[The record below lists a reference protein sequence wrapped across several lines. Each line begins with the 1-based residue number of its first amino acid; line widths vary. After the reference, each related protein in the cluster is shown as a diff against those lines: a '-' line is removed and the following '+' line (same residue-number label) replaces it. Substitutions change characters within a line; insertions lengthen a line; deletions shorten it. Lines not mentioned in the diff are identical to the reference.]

1 VVGKVHHIVIG
12 TTNLGKINEYH
23 VLLTGA
29 DVRLLSLRDVGL
41 STMDVEETGTTFAE
55 NAQLKALAYAKASGK
70 WALSD
75 DSGLCVN
82 ALGGA
87 PGVYSARYG
96 NIHTAEG
103 RRKHLLAQLTDVSPE
118 NRRAYFECVIVVAS
132 PDGIVAQTHGVC
144 HGAIALAEFD
154 EGKGFGYDPI
164 FIPEGYDKTFGQLD
178 ELLKHEL
185 SHRGIA
191 AKKMVEALQNL
202 AMGDNRA

>member
-1 VVGKVHHIVIG
+1 MRQIVIG
-12 TTNLGKINEYH
+12 TTNLGKINEYQ

-41 STMDVEETGTTFAE
+41 SAMDVEETGTTFAE
-55 NAQLKALAYAKASGK
+55 NAQIKALAYAKASGR

-75 DSGLCVN
+75 DSGLCVD

-87 PGVYSARYG
+87 PGIYSARYG

-103 RRKHLLAQLTDVSPE
+103 RRKHLLEQLKDIPTE
-118 NRRAYFECVIVVAS
+118 ERTAYFECVIVIAS
-132 PDGIVAQTHGVC
+132 PDGIVAQTHGIC
-144 HGAIALAEFD
+144 HGSIALQEFD
-154 EGKGFGYDPI
+154 EGKGFGYDPL

-178 ELLKHEL
+178 EMIKHEL

-191 AKKMVEALQNL
+191 AKKMVEALNAL
-202 AMGDNRA
+202 PE

>member
-1 VVGKVHHIVIG
+1 MRHIVIG
-12 TTNLGKINEYH
+12 TTNLGKINEYQ

-41 STMDVEETGTTFAE
+41 STMDVEETGTTFVE

-75 DSGLCVN
+75 DSGLCVE

-96 NIHTAEG
+96 TIHTAEG
-103 RRKHLLAQLTDVSPE
+103 RRKHLLAQLADVAPE

-144 HGAIALAEFD
+144 HGSIALAEFD

-178 ELLKHEL
+178 ELIKHEL

-202 AMGDNRA
+202 DANNGRA